1 MITFKKHL
9 AYGVDKEINKD
20 LLTIKTIKI
29 SGDEKEIEKFIEQLS
44 KIKRLYQYNIKDRK
58 ADYDYFFWCNV
69 KDDINDYSYVTLE
82 WNSNHSV
89 VNIISEMVWLLWW
102 MKNYTRKFNFTINVM
117 YDDIH
122 NLIKEIDERIEF
134 DNKLQK

>member
-9 AYGVDKEINKD
+9 AYGVDKDINKD

-29 SGDEKEIEKFIEQLS
+29 SGDEKEIEKFIEHLS
-44 KIKRLYQYNIKDRK
+44 KMKRLYQYNIKDRK

-102 MKNYTRKFNFTINVM
+102 MKGFTRKFNFTIDVM